1 MPSPTT
7 DIPCPCCGF
16 LTLEG
21 EYASYVICPLCDW
34 EDDPVQLANPTSEG
48 GANKKSL
55 VQAQAAA
62 TEKYPVHVELAGGF
76 RRSTS
81 WRPLLPSEIE
91 ESNREKEVKHW
102 HTAAVLAENEAY
114 WQLSVHSNQ
123 PSGSAQ

>member
-1 MPSPTT
+1 MPSLTR

-21 EYASYVICPLCDW
+21 EYGSYAICPLCDW
-34 EDDPVQLANPTSEG
+34 EDDGVQLANPTSEG
-48 GANKKSL
+48 GANKESL

-62 TEKYPVHVELAGGF
+62 VEKYPVHVQLAGSF

-91 ESNREKEVKHW
+91 AFNREKESKHW
-102 HTAAVLAENEAY
+102 HKAAVLAENEAY
-114 WQLSVHSNQ
+114 WQLSVHDNQ
-123 PSGSAQ
+123 PSGGAQ

>member
-1 MPSPTT
+1 MLSPTT

-21 EYASYVICPLCDW
+21 EYGSYAICPLCDW

-55 VQAQAAA
+55 VQAQQAAV
-62 TEKYPVHVELAGGF
+62 EKYPVHVQLAGGF
-76 RRSTS
+76 RRGTS

-91 ESNREKEVKHW
+91 ASDRKKVAKHW

-114 WQLSVHSNQ
+114 WQLATHGNQ
-123 PSGSAQ
+123 PSGDVQ

>member
-1 MPSPTT
+1 MTSPTT

-21 EYASYVICPLCDW
+21 EYGSYVICPLCDW

-55 VQAQAAA
+55 VQAQVAA
-62 TEKYPVHVELAGGF
+62 TEKYPVNVELAGGF

-81 WRPLLPSEIE
+81 WRPLLPLEIE
-91 ESNREKEVKHW
+91 ASNREKEVKHW
-102 HTAAVLAENEAY
+102 HKAAVLTENEAY